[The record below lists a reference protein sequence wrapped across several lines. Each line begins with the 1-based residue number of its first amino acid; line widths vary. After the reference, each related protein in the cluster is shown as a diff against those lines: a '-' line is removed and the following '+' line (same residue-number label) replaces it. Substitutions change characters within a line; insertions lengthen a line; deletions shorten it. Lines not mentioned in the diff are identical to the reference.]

1 MSEGGVRPAYTHT
14 FPCVTA
20 VSTAVKATKEE
31 MDKNQ
36 VDLALRDA
44 CAHLLIPLNKCVR
57 ALARLLAVGVCEMR
71 PPTSFFSA
79 IDGFAPTQFPSIL
92 LRCRCRRM
100 TFFLPWKCEDE
111 RHGYEA
117 CQYAE

>member
-1 MSEGGVRPAYTHT
+1 
-14 FPCVTA
+14 
-20 VSTAVKATKEE
+20 
-31 MDKNQ
+31 MDKAQ

-44 CAHLLIPLNKCVR
+44 CAHLLIPLNKCRR
-57 ALARLLAVGVCEMR
+57 A
-71 PPTSFFSA
+71 
-79 IDGFAPTQFPSIL
+79 
-92 LRCRCRRM
+92 

>member
-1 MSEGGVRPAYTHT
+1 MHKMHASPYHEPAL
-14 FPCVTA
+14 TA
-20 VSTAVKATKEE
+20 RLNHHAQNNRHLAQVAVKASKEE

-44 CAHLLIPLNKCVR
+44 CAHLLIPLNKCVHCR
-57 ALARLLAVGVCEMR
+57 NTSHKSTAAAALLVGSHMDMTY
-71 PPTSFFSA
+71 PPCVF
-79 IDGFAPTQFPSIL
+79 
-92 LRCRCRRM
+92 RCRRM

>member
-1 MSEGGVRPAYTHT
+1 MCGVLCPASILAPLQPHPNPRPPLSIRPTRHPQT
-14 FPCVTA
+14 QTQLHPPTE
-20 VSTAVKATKEE
+20 VKATKEE
-31 MDKNQ
+31 MDKAQ

-44 CAHLLIPLNKCVR
+44 CAHLLIPLNKCRR
-57 ALARLLAVGVCEMR
+57 A
-71 PPTSFFSA
+71 
-79 IDGFAPTQFPSIL
+79 
-92 LRCRCRRM
+92 